1 MITTDFIH
9 PEDTKALKAL
19 ESIPGLRYLIK
30 KFLELGY
37 ERMHYGVNMAS
48 QIRLSP
54 TQLPEIYKH
63 LPPICEKL
71 GMEIPEFYLNMSPI
85 PNACTYG
92 DTRIFISVTSGL
104 IEMMNDDELDA
115 VLAHECGHIL
125 CRHTLYRTI
134 ATILFNEGVKTG
146 LLDDIAEPLKIALYY
161 WMRKSELSC
170 DRVSALITSPETVT
184 NVMARLSGGPKDLT
198 AKINFEEWA
207 KQAEKYDEIY
217 NDGLWNKS
225 LMIYNTMMMTHPFAA
240 VRVREILKWC
250 NTEQYVNIKSS
261 LPDLNGARCS
271 NCGHLVDASWKF
283 CEYCGTK
290 L

>member
-9 PEDTKALKAL
+9 PEDAKALKAL
-19 ESIPGLRYLIK
+19 ESIPGLRFLVK

-37 ERMHYGVNMAS
+37 ERMHYGINMAS
-48 QIRLSP
+48 HIRLSP

-71 GMEIPEFYLNMSPI
+71 GMEIPEFYLEMNPI
-85 PNACTYG
+85 PNAGTYG

-104 IEMMNDDELDA
+104 VEMMNDDELDA

-134 ATILFNEGVKTG
+134 ATYLFNEGMKIG
-146 LLDDIAEPLKIALYY
+146 ILDDIAEPLKVALFY

-170 DRVSALITSPETVT
+170 DRVSALITSPKTVA
-184 NVMARLSGGPKDLT
+184 NVMARLSGGPKGLT
-198 AKINFEEWA
+198 AGVNFEEWA
-207 KQAEKYDEIY
+207 KQADKYDEIY
-217 NDGLWNKS
+217 NDGWWNKS
-225 LMIYNTMMMTHPFAA
+225 IMIYNTMMMTHPFAA

-250 NTEQYVNIKSS
+250 KTGQYAEIKSS
-261 LPDLNGARCS
+261 LPYVDGGYCPK
-271 NCGHLVDASWKF
+271 CGN
-283 CEYCGTK
+283 K